1 MKTEVIIEDYLSRE
15 EIQDIVKDEL
25 RILVKD
31 SFRKENL
38 DTLIANSSYEIV
50 WKAVDEEMDGNLI
63 ETIKTKTLDIIN
75 DLSSYHVF
83 HKKDVWEHE
92 DSKAYIYMQQAIEEN
107 KDLIFSMTK
116 ERIVTEIVKFID
128 TNYIQDCVNDLIYQ
142 IVEEKICGKSI

>member
-31 SFRKENL
+31 SFRKEKL

-75 DLSSYHVF
+75 NLSSYSVF
-83 HKKDVWEHE
+83 HKKDAWEHE

-128 TNYIQDCVNDLIYQ
+128 TDYIQNCVNDLIYQ

>member
-75 DLSSYHVF
+75 DLCSYSVF
-83 HKKDVWEHE
+83 RKKDVWEHE

-142 IVEEKICGKSI
+142 IIEEKICGKSI

>member
-1 MKTEVIIEDYLSRE
+1 MRTEVNIEDYLSKE
-15 EIQDIVKDEL
+15 TVQDIIKDEL
-25 RILVKD
+25 RLLVKE
-31 SFRKENL
+31 SFRKEKL

>member
-25 RILVKD
+25 RVLVKD
-31 SFRKENL
+31 SFRKEKL

>member
-1 MKTEVIIEDYLSRE
+1 MRTEVNIEDYLSRE
-15 EIQDIVKDEL
+15 TVQDIIKDEL
-25 RILVKD
+25 RLLVKE
-31 SFRKENL
+31 SFRKEKL